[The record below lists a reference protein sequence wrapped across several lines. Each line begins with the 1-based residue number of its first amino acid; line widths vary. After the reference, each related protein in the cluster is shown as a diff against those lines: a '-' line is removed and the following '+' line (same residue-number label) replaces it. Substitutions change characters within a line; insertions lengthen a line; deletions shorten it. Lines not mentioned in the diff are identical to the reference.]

1 MLRGRSLG
9 VESEWTLLR
18 IIRSSRGRPTSDFL
32 LPPSPLRFCRAQET
46 TWQGSAAGAS
56 VLVGP
61 CCGQD
66 VVIIIF
72 EKKKKPPESRRYGPA
87 CTDLFYV
94 DALHLRPKIEDASSN
109 SDLGVGKGRREG
121 LRLGIG
127 PVIGIDKVVNEKK
140 TPRKKKRSLYIST
153 RELSKDKENL
163 TSTESGK
170 MELASTHIKL
180 SFHIHC

>member
-1 MLRGRSLG
+1 M
-9 VESEWTLLR
+9 
-18 IIRSSRGRPTSDFL
+18 
-32 LPPSPLRFCRAQET
+32 
-46 TWQGSAAGAS
+46 
-56 VLVGP
+56 
-61 CCGQD
+61 
-66 VVIIIF
+66 
-72 EKKKKPPESRRYGPA
+72 
-87 CTDLFYV
+87 
-94 DALHLRPKIEDASSN
+94 RPKIEDASSN

-170 MELASTHIKL
+170 MELASTHI
-180 SFHIHC
+180 